1 MTKRISAAVLVI
13 AAAFAGENFKVLGK
27 IKIGGTGGWDYL
39 ALDPVAGRV
48 YASHGTL
55 VEVVDTTAGK

>member
-1 MTKRISAAVLVI
+1 VI

-27 IKIGGTGGWDYL
+27 IKIGGTSGWDYL
-39 ALDPVAGRV
+39 AVDPAAGRV